1 MSNKKQTDHIVEA
14 NKMVTAVEQLIE
26 KLIAKSKEND
36 PNNFTIQIYF
46 ESNKDLIE
54 QAKAMGKEQIKNAF
68 CDGND
73 HEPLEVPKD
82 SSEQYYLE
90 TYEHTTK

>member
-1 MSNKKQTDHIVEA
+1 MKKQTV
-14 NKMVTAVEQLIE
+14 VQQLIE

-54 QAKAMGKEQIKNAF
+54 QALEMEKQQMLEFWNGGIDCTEERGKSF
-68 CDGND
+68 
-73 HEPLEVPKD
+73 
-82 SSEQYYLE
+82 EQYYKE
-90 TYEHTTK
+90 THEQKEE